1 MKFARANNRVVF
13 KKDQAEIT
21 LGTYFDLVA
30 RSKKGE
36 WITVRQGYIVLGAKI
51 GLLFTTPDSLE
62 GNYTLKVN
70 PSGLGIKKIVLV
82 DPELEEDDEDRE
94 LAHESSAIL
103 GLVNLILKKKTKPME
118 FEIPS
123 F

>member
-13 KKDQAEIT
+13 KKDLAEIT

>member
-70 PSGLGIKKIVLV
+70 PTGLGIKKIVLV

-123 F
+123 S